1 MIDTIFFWQDGVITT
16 SIADT
21 AIDRLEGVLG
31 RTLDIDTRVQI
42 RDWGLDLQLGR
53 LASLEFCR
61 EALALTGASMP
72 EQELG
77 GRIQN
82 AVAPV
87 PGVMEVLQELKG
99 KYGLWMIGLCPSDW
113 LTPMAERLDLL
124 PIFSAESILVCP
136 ESGLTKLIPDVFE
149 LAVQRATKTIEQ
161 CLLVAPKPAIT
172 TVAVNRDLNSIL
184 FADARRL
191 RRELGLRKLL
201 PPI

>member
-1 MIDTIFFWQDGVITT
+1 MIDTILFWQDGVITT

-21 AIDRLEGVLG
+21 AIDQLEGVLG

-53 LASLEFCR
+53 LESLAFCR
-61 EALALTGASMP
+61 KALALTGAPMG
-72 EQELG
+72 EQELFE
-77 GRIQN
+77 RIRN
-82 AVAPV
+82 EARLV
-87 PGVMEVLQELKG
+87 PGIVGVLQELKG

-113 LTPMAERLDLL
+113 LTPIAERLDLL
-124 PIFSAESILVCP
+124 PIFSGESILVCP

-149 LAVQRATKTIEQ
+149 LAVHRAAKSVEQ
-161 CLLVAPKPAIT
+161 CLLVAPRPAIT
-172 TVAVNRDLNSIL
+172 TVAVNLDLNSIL